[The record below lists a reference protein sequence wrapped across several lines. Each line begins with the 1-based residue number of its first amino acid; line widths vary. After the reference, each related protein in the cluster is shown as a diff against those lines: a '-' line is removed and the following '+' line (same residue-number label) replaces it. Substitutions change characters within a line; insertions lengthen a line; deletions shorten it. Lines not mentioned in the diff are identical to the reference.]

1 MKNLKSAR
9 LVLALVAA
17 VAVPAFAQ
25 NVAVVNGKAIPTS
38 RVEAMVKQM
47 VQQGQKDSPEM
58 RAMIKDELINREVLA
73 QEADRQGVANRPE
86 VKNQIDLARQSIV
99 IRALAQEFVAKNP
112 VKDEELKAEYDK
124 FKSTQSGKEYHAR
137 HILVEKEDEAKAIIA
152 KLKDG
157 GTQFEVMSRKEIER
171 IRAQS
176 KAGSAGPW
184 VSHFEEMSKKTV
196 IRRLFK
202 YLPVSIEMA
211 RAVGLDE
218 QAEVGIAQEN
228 ILTDHLTTTTVDNDT
243 GEITG
248 GTPPPAG
255 ASTAANTEDAFV
267 AEMRAAE
274 VSAGTVA

>member
-86 VKNQIDLARQSIV
+86 IKNQIDLARQSIV

-124 FKSTQSGKEYHAR
+124 FKATQSGKEYHAR
-137 HILVEKEDEAKAIIA
+137 HILVEKEEDAKAIIG
-152 KLKDG
+152 KLKG
-157 GTQFEVMSRKEIER
+157 GAKFEELAKGT
-171 IRAQS
+171 
-176 KAGSAGPW
+176 KDTGSA
-184 VSHFEEMSKKTV
+184 
-196 IRRLFK
+196 
-202 YLPVSIEMA
+202 A
-211 RAVGLDE
+211 
-218 QAEVGIAQEN
+218 N
-228 ILTDHLTTTTVDNDT
+228 
-243 GEITG
+243 G
-248 GTPPPAG
+248 GDLGWAPQ
-255 ASTAANTEDAFV
+255 DAFV
-267 AEMRAAE
+267 KPFSDAMVGLKAGEFTQAPVQTQFGFHVIKLEDVRDAQLPSFDEVKGQIAESLQQRKLQEFQQGLKKKAKIQ
-274 VSAGTVA
+274 